1 MMTHLVELAIR
12 QPHSRSTAEVHRF
25 APTDLHVESLIST
38 FDERP
43 ELVDREEARDAIAEV
58 LGDVSGVVCER
69 LGRVL
74 RLPAAVL
81 ILEGLRQIPVVQRDE
96 GLDAGRPQLVDQSAV
111 EVEALRIRL
120 TRAFREDAWP
130 GD

>member
-1 MMTHLVELAIR
+1 MTHLVELAIR
-12 QPHSRSTAEVHRF
+12 PPHSWSTAQVHRL
-25 APTDLHVESLIST
+25 ATTDLHVESLIST
-38 FDERP
+38 FDEGP
-43 ELVDREEARDAIAEV
+43 ELVDREKARDAIAEV

-69 LGRVL
+69 LGGVL

-81 ILEGLRQIPVVQRDE
+81 ILERLREIPVVQRHE
-96 GLDAGRPQLVDQSAV
+96 RLDAGSLQLVDQSAI
-111 EVEALRIRL
+111 EVEPLRVRL